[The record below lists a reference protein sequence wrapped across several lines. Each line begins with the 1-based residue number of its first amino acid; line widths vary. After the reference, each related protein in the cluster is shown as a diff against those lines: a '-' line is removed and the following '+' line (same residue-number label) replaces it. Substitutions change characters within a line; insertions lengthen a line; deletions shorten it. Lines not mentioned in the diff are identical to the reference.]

1 MAEDELI
8 ESMREK
14 FRAYYEYQLVPVL
27 ERLEELRKKYKLVQ
41 WLMFIP
47 LAALLVIAMFFCY
60 TKVVAHYEEGR
71 DLLLFVGLG
80 FAAVGG
86 FLLSLPAMRYQRSPE
101 LKDARREI
109 KNISRL
115 FMEDILSAY
124 GDFNYAV
131 DERARMDVY
140 NKIAAD
146 SKLFPLFVP
155 VVADDAFCGNYG
167 GNRIEAVEV
176 QLKYS
181 GKKDRNSSILGEN
194 AIQAVKT
201 FGKNFDGQGV
211 LLISYTRTKKINGRV
226 MMLSKFSPL
235 YGRAVLP
242 AQAVNLEH
250 SAFGRYWTVRADDQI
265 EARYLLTPAFMEKL
279 MAVKRLFAKMPKGD
293 EHFALLKNSADI
305 CFADDKMYM
314 AIWLESDWFDFVK
327 DTSFA
332 TALAQVDTVCR
343 QLQSIFDVIDFM
355 EKTAAEQEEKTAAET
370 AETAE
375 EETGGFY
382 SYAR

>member
-1 MAEDELI
+1 MANDELI
-8 ESMREK
+8 ENMREK
-14 FRAYYEYQLVPVL
+14 FRVYYEYQLVPVL

-41 WLMFIP
+41 GLVFIP
-47 LAALLVIAMFFCY
+47 LMALLGIALFFCY
-60 TKVVAHYEEGR
+60 DKIVAHYEEGR
-71 DLLLFVGLG
+71 DLLLYVGLG
-80 FAAVGG
+80 FAAIGG
-86 FLLSLPAMRYQRSPE
+86 FLLSLPAMLYQRSPE
-101 LKDARREI
+101 FKDARREI

-115 FMEDILSAY
+115 FMENILSAY
-124 GDFNYAV
+124 GDFNYVV

-146 SKLFPLFVP
+146 SKLFPLFVS

-167 GNRIEAVEV
+167 GNRMEAVEV

-181 GKKDRNSSILGEN
+181 GKKNRNSSILGEN
-194 AIQAVKT
+194 VIQAVKT
-201 FGKNFDGQGV
+201 FGKNFDGRSV

-235 YGRAVLP
+235 YGRVKLP

-250 SAFGRYWTVRADDQI
+250 SAFDGYWTVRADDQI
-265 EARYLLTPAFMEKL
+265 EARYLLTPPFMEKL
-279 MAVKRLFAKMPKGD
+279 MAVKRLFAKMPKDG
-293 EHFALLKNSADI
+293 EHFTLLKNSTDM
-305 CFADDKMYM
+305 CFADDKVYM

-332 TALAQVDTVCR
+332 TALAQVDTVCG

-355 EKTAAEQEEKTAAET
+355 EEMAAEQEEKAT
-370 AETAE
+370 AETADDAADD
-375 EETGGFY
+375 FY
-382 SYAR
+382 SYVR